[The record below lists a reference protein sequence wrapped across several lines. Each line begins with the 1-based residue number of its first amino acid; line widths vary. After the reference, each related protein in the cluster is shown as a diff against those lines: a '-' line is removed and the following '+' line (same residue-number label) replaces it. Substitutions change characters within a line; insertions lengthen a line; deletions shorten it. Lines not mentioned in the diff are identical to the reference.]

1 MEKIECHCEEELQHR
16 KDMAMRAKCVVLELQ
31 GKSPL
36 YNVSLMKFPEKKRFV
51 QAVLL
56 FMQENTEEQIIAQF
70 NELICSTVLDEN
82 CDPSK
87 LTCFQILHDPIS
99 EDTSP
104 I

>member
-1 MEKIECHCEEELQHR
+1 MEPIECHCEEELQHR

-31 GKSPL
+31 GKPPL
-36 YNVSLMKFPEKKRFV
+36 YNVSMMKFPEKKRFI
-51 QAVLL
+51 QAVCIY
-56 FMQENTEEQIIAQF
+56 MQEHTEEQIIAEF
-70 NELICSTVLDEN
+70 NELICSSVLDEN

-87 LTCFQILHDPIS
+87 LTCFQTLHDPVT